1 MIMKGRLYYIIPM
14 LIIVLFLTAGCA
26 KKEIVS
32 DITIDD
38 FESKAVKEINDEGK
52 LIVTETE
59 DGYKFVFDQYGEDQ
73 SWFTGTERFEG
84 IADKDRRIKSVT
96 AMRDNVNT
104 EYFMEMT
111 TTDLV
116 ADISDYEKV
125 PVNKLYGEMF
135 LLDFGRVVGLFSPDA
150 ESDDQFASGLT
161 ILMNARHAPQTIN
174 GWKYT
179 IEAAA
184 EKDSVMITAEYVGK

>member
-1 MIMKGRLYYIIPM
+1 MIPM
-14 LIIVLFLTAGCA
+14 LIIMLFLAAGCG

-32 DITIDD
+32 EITIDD
-38 FESKAVKEINDEGK
+38 FEAKAVKEINDEGK

-59 DGYKFVFDQYGEDQ
+59 DGYKFVFDQYEEDQ
-73 SWFTGTERFEG
+73 SWFTGTEQFEG
-84 IADKDRRIKSVT
+84 RANKDRKIKSVT
-96 AMRDNVNT
+96 AVRDNVNT

-111 TTDLV
+111 TVDLV

-125 PVNKLYGEMF
+125 PVNRLYGEMF
-135 LLDFGRVVGLFSPDA
+135 LLDFGKIVGLFSPDA

-179 IEAAA
+179 IDAAA